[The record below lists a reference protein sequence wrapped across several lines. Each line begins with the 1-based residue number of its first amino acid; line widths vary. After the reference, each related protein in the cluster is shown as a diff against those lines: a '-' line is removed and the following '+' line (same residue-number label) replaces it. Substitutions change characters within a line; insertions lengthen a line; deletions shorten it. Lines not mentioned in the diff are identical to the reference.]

1 MNEGT
6 AIKLIRKRLNIKQAD
21 LAKGIGLSQTSL
33 SQIEQNLKRPS
44 TRTLQK
50 ICKELDIP
58 ESLIY
63 ILGMERD
70 DVSEARRDTYDM
82 LFPSIANI
90 ALEIAGPVDSNDAE
104 KKAPRKKTAAKKT
117 APKKTKDA

>member
-6 AIKLIRKRLNIKQAD
+6 AIRLIRKRLNIKQAE
-21 LAKGIGLSQTSL
+21 LAGTIGLSQTSL

-50 ICKELDIP
+50 ICKALDIP

-63 ILGMERD
+63 VLGMERD
-70 DVSEARRDTYDM
+70 DVSPARRSTYDM

-90 ALEIAGPVDSNDAE
+90 ALEIVGPQNGEGDEKAAE
-104 KKAPRKKTAAKKT
+104 PAKKRAPAKKKAK
-117 APKKTKDA
+117 

>member
-6 AIKLIRKRLNIKQAD
+6 AIRLIRKRLNIKQAE
-21 LAKGIGLSQTSL
+21 LAGSIGLSQTSL

-50 ICKELDIP
+50 ICKALDIP

-63 ILGMERD
+63 VLGMERD
-70 DVSEARRDTYDM
+70 DVSPARRATYDM

-90 ALEIAGPVDSNDAE
+90 ALEIIGPQNADGEE
-104 KKAPRKKTAAKKT
+104 KPEPAKKR
-117 APKKTKDA
+117 APAKKKEK